1 MQPKV
6 KITLSVLTFVAMV
19 LTGLAAAEQ
28 MPRTPPTGKES
39 LLSPSIIS
47 LSPKVVGSKGTKEE
61 AIPQNTRPLPV
72 DTFIKDFPTM
82 VE

>member
-6 KITLSVLTFVAMV
+6 KITLSIFTFVALV

-28 MPRTPPTGKES
+28 VPTTQPKGNVP

-47 LSPKVVGSKGTKEE
+47 LSPKLVRKKNQFEMDEKTKREIDSL
-61 AIPQNTRPLPV
+61 AIQYKPA
-72 DTFIKDFPTM
+72 K
-82 VE
+82 

>member
-6 KITLSVLTFVAMV
+6 KITLSVFTFVALV

-28 MPRTPPTGKES
+28 VPTTQPKGGEP

-47 LSPKVVGSKGTKEE
+47 LSPKLVRKKNQFE
-61 AIPQNTRPLPV
+61 
-72 DTFIKDFPTM
+72 KDDKMIRDLDSLVLNRKPAK
-82 VE
+82 

>member
-6 KITLSVLTFVAMV
+6 KITLTVLTFVAMV

-28 MPRTPPTGKES
+28 MPG
-39 LLSPSIIS
+39 PSAPRNEERFFNPGMIS
-47 LSPKVVGSKGTKEE
+47 LSPKVLKKKAPVAPTDSIDL
-61 AIPQNTRPLPV
+61 ALPV
-72 DTFIKDFPTM
+72 